1 MSVKFKY
8 MNIKIKDRINT
19 GKNQNKIEINFDE
32 GKMERFLFLKERLI
46 LNFQKEIH
54 NKIETMKIL
63 KEIKDKE
70 YYKLDGYQNFEMFTR
85 NYKIA
90 KSQAYEYLRIANA
103 IEEGLVQEKDIVE
116 NGIQNSLFLLKDKQ
130 GIKIKKSNRNF
141 VKPLRFQLK
150 TENAYMYYKSKSKFT
165 SFLLEKLLKDKE
177 ELLNEIMKEYKEY
190 KKYQKYN

>member
-1 MSVKFKY
+1 MSVKLKH

-19 GKNQNKIEINFDE
+19 GKNQKQIEINCDE
-32 GKMERFLFLKERLI
+32 DKMERFLFLKERLTI
-46 LNFQKEIH
+46 NFQKEIH

-90 KSQAYEYLRIANA
+90 KSQAYEYLRMANA
-103 IEEGLVQEKDIVE
+103 IEEGLVQEKYIIE
-116 NGIQNSLFLLKDKQ
+116 NGIQNSLFFLKDKE
-130 GIKIKKSNRNF
+130 GGKVKKSNRNF
-141 VKPLRFQLK
+141 IRPLRFQLK
-150 TENAYMYYKSKSKFT
+150 TENAYIYYKSKARFT

-177 ELLNEIMKEYKEY
+177 ELLNEIMKEYKEC
-190 KKYQKYN
+190 KKYN

>member
-8 MNIKIKDRINT
+8 INIKIKDRINT
-19 GKNQNKIEINFDE
+19 SKNQKKIEINFNE
-32 GKMERFLFLKERLI
+32 EKMERFLFLKERLI

-70 YYKLDGYQNFEMFTR
+70 YYKLDGCQSFEMFTR

-103 IEEGLVQEKDIVE
+103 IEEGLIQENDIIKK
-116 NGIQNSLFLLKDKQ
+116 GIQNSLFFLKDKE
-130 GIKIKKSNRNF
+130 GMKIKKSNRNF
-141 VKPLRFQLK
+141 IKPLRFQLK
-150 TENAYMYYKSKSKFT
+150 TENAYIYYKSKVKFT

-177 ELLNEIMKEYKEY
+177 ELLNEIMKEYKEC
-190 KKYQKYN
+190 KKYN

>member
-1 MSVKFKY
+1 MSVKLKH

-19 GKNQNKIEINFDE
+19 GKNQKQIEINCYED
-32 GKMERFLFLKERLI
+32 KMERFLFLKERLI
-46 LNFQKEIH
+46 INFQKEIH

-103 IEEGLVQEKDIVE
+103 IEEGLVQEKYIIE
-116 NGIQNSLFLLKDKQ
+116 NGIQNSLFFLKDKE
-130 GIKIKKSNRNF
+130 GEKVKKSNRNF
-141 VKPLRFQLK
+141 IRPLRFQLK
-150 TENAYMYYKSKSKFT
+150 TENAYIYYKSKARFT

-177 ELLNEIMKEYKEY
+177 ELLNEIMKEYKEC
-190 KKYQKYN
+190 KKYN

>member
-1 MSVKFKY
+1 MSVKLKH

-19 GKNQNKIEINFDE
+19 GKNQKQIEINCDE
-32 GKMERFLFLKERLI
+32 DKMERFLFLKERLI
-46 LNFQKEIH
+46 INFQKEIH

-90 KSQAYEYLRIANA
+90 KSQAYEYLRMANA
-103 IEEGLVQEKDIVE
+103 IEEGLVQEKYIIE
-116 NGIQNSLFLLKDKQ
+116 NGIQNSLFFLKDKE
-130 GIKIKKSNRNF
+130 GGKVKKSNRNF
-141 VKPLRFQLK
+141 IRPLRFQLK
-150 TENAYMYYKSKSKFT
+150 TENAYIYYKSKARFT

-177 ELLNEIMKEYKEY
+177 ELLNEIMKEYKEC
-190 KKYQKYN
+190 KKYN

>member
-1 MSVKFKY
+1 MSVKLKH

-19 GKNQNKIEINFDE
+19 GKNQKQIEINCYED
-32 GKMERFLFLKERLI
+32 KMERFLFLKERLI
-46 LNFQKEIH
+46 INFQKEIH

-103 IEEGLVQEKDIVE
+103 IEEGLVQEKYIIE
-116 NGIQNSLFLLKDKQ
+116 NGIQNSLFFLKDKE
-130 GIKIKKSNRNF
+130 GGEVKKSNRNF
-141 VKPLRFQLK
+141 IRPLRFQLK
-150 TENAYMYYKSKSKFT
+150 TENAYIYYKSKARFT

-177 ELLNEIMKEYKEY
+177 ELLNDIMKEYKEC
-190 KKYQKYN
+190 KKYN

>member
-1 MSVKFKY
+1 MSVKLKH

-19 GKNQNKIEINFDE
+19 GKNQKQIKINCDE
-32 GKMERFLFLKERLI
+32 DKMERFLFLKERLI
-46 LNFQKEIH
+46 INFQKEIH

-90 KSQAYEYLRIANA
+90 KSQAYEYLRMANA
-103 IEEGLVQEKDIVE
+103 IEEGLVQEKYIIE
-116 NGIQNSLFLLKDKQ
+116 NGIQNSLFFLKDKE
-130 GIKIKKSNRNF
+130 GGKVKKSNRNF
-141 VKPLRFQLK
+141 IRPLRFQLK
-150 TENAYMYYKSKSKFT
+150 TENAYIYYKSKARFT

-177 ELLNEIMKEYKEY
+177 ELLNEIMKEYKEC
-190 KKYQKYN
+190 KKYN

>member
-1 MSVKFKY
+1 MSLKLKH

-19 GKNQNKIEINFDE
+19 GKNQKKIKINCDE
-32 GKMERFLFLKERLI
+32 DKMERFLFLKERLI
-46 LNFQKEIH
+46 INFQKEIH

-90 KSQAYEYLRIANA
+90 KSQAYEYLRMANA
-103 IEEGLVQEKDIVE
+103 IEEGLVQEKYIIE
-116 NGIQNSLFLLKDKQ
+116 NGIQNSLFFLKDKE
-130 GIKIKKSNRNF
+130 GGKVKKSNRNF
-141 VKPLRFQLK
+141 IRPLRFQLK
-150 TENAYMYYKSKSKFT
+150 TENAYIYYKSKARFT

-177 ELLNEIMKEYKEY
+177 ELLNEIMKEYKEC
-190 KKYQKYN
+190 KKYN

>member
-1 MSVKFKY
+1 MGVKFKY

-19 GKNQNKIEINFDE
+19 TKNQNKNEISFNED
-32 GKMERFLFLKERLI
+32 KIERFLFLKERLAI
-46 LNFQKEIH
+46 NFQKEIH

-103 IEEGLVQEKDIVE
+103 IEEGLVKEKDIIE
-116 NGIQNSLFLLKDKQ
+116 NGIQNSLFLLKDKE
-130 GIKIKKSNRNF
+130 GMKIKKSNRNF
-141 VKPLRFQLK
+141 IRPLRFQLK
-150 TENAYMYYKSKSKFT
+150 TENAYIYYKSKAKFT

-177 ELLNEIMKEYKEY
+177 ELLNEIMKEYKKYRKY
-190 KKYQKYN
+190 K

>member
-19 GKNQNKIEINFDE
+19 SKNQNKIEINFDE
-32 GKMERFLFLKERLI
+32 EKMERFLFLKEKLI

-70 YYKLDGYQNFEMFTR
+70 YYKLDGYQSFEMFTR

-90 KSQAYEYLRIANA
+90 KNQAYEYLRIANA
-103 IEEGLVQEKDIVE
+103 IEEGLIQENDIIE
-116 NGIQNSLFLLKDKQ
+116 KGIQNSLFFK
-130 GIKIKKSNRNF
+130 G
-141 VKPLRFQLK
+141 
-150 TENAYMYYKSKSKFT
+150 
-165 SFLLEKLLKDKE
+165 
-177 ELLNEIMKEYKEY
+177 
-190 KKYQKYN
+190 

>member
-8 MNIKIKDRINT
+8 INIKIKDRINT
-19 GKNQNKIEINFDE
+19 SKNQNKIEINFDE
-32 GKMERFLFLKERLI
+32 EKMELFLFLKERLI

-70 YYKLDGYQNFEMFTR
+70 YYKLDGCQSFEMFTR

-103 IEEGLVQEKDIVE
+103 IEE
-116 NGIQNSLFLLKDKQ
+116 
-130 GIKIKKSNRNF
+130 
-141 VKPLRFQLK
+141 
-150 TENAYMYYKSKSKFT
+150 
-165 SFLLEKLLKDKE
+165 
-177 ELLNEIMKEYKEY
+177 
-190 KKYQKYN
+190 

>member
-1 MSVKFKY
+1 MSVKLKH

-19 GKNQNKIEINFDE
+19 GKNQKQIEINCDE
-32 GKMERFLFLKERLI
+32 DKMERFLFLKERLTI
-46 LNFQKEIH
+46 NFQKEIH

-90 KSQAYEYLRIANA
+90 KSQAYEYLRMANA
-103 IEEGLVQEKDIVE
+103 IEEGLVQEKYIIE
-116 NGIQNSLFLLKDKQ
+116 NGIQNSLFFLKDKE
-130 GIKIKKSNRNF
+130 GGKVKKSNRNF
-141 VKPLRFQLK
+141 IRPLRFQLK
-150 TENAYMYYKSKSKFT
+150 TEDAYIYYKSKARFT

-177 ELLNEIMKEYKEY
+177 ELLNEIMKEYKEC
-190 KKYQKYN
+190 KKYN

>member
-1 MSVKFKY
+1 MSVKLKH

-19 GKNQNKIEINFDE
+19 GKNQKQIEINYDE
-32 GKMERFLFLKERLI
+32 DKMERFLFLKERLTI
-46 LNFQKEIH
+46 NFQKEIH

-90 KSQAYEYLRIANA
+90 KSQAYEYLRMANA
-103 IEEGLVQEKDIVE
+103 IEEGLVQEKYIIE
-116 NGIQNSLFLLKDKQ
+116 NGIQNSLFFLKDKE
-130 GIKIKKSNRNF
+130 GGKVKKSNRNF
-141 VKPLRFQLK
+141 IRPLRFQLK
-150 TENAYMYYKSKSKFT
+150 TENAYIYYKSKARFT

-177 ELLNEIMKEYKEY
+177 ELLNEIMKEYKEC
-190 KKYQKYN
+190 KKYN

>member
-32 GKMERFLFLKERLI
+32 GKIERFLFLKERLI

-70 YYKLDGYQNFEMFTR
+70 YYKLDGYPNFEMFTR

-116 NGIQNSLFLLKDKQ
+116 NGIQNSLFFLKDKQ
-130 GIKIKKSNRNF
+130 GIKVKKSNRNF

-177 ELLNEIMKEYKEY
+177 ELLNDIMKEYKEY
-190 KKYQKYN
+190 KKYKKYN

>member
-1 MSVKFKY
+1 MSVKLKH

-19 GKNQNKIEINFDE
+19 GKNQKQIEINCYED
-32 GKMERFLFLKERLI
+32 KMERFLFLKERLI
-46 LNFQKEIH
+46 INFQKEIH

-103 IEEGLVQEKDIVE
+103 IEEGLVQEKYIIE
-116 NGIQNSLFLLKDKQ
+116 NGIQNSLFFLKDKE
-130 GIKIKKSNRNF
+130 GGKVKKSNRNF
-141 VKPLRFQLK
+141 IRPLRFQLK
-150 TENAYMYYKSKSKFT
+150 TENAYIYYKSKARFT

-177 ELLNEIMKEYKEY
+177 ELLNEIMKEYKEC
-190 KKYQKYN
+190 KKYN

>member
-1 MSVKFKY
+1 MGVKSKY

-19 GKNQNKIEINFDE
+19 IENQSENEISFNEDKI
-32 GKMERFLFLKERLI
+32 ERFLFLKERLVI
-46 LNFQKEIH
+46 NFQKEIH

-103 IEEGLVQEKDIVE
+103 IEEGLVQEKDIIE
-116 NGIQNSLFLLKDKQ
+116 NGIQNSLFLLKDKE
-130 GIKIKKSNRNF
+130 GMKIKKSNRNYIR
-141 VKPLRFQLK
+141 PLRFRLK
-150 TENAYMYYKSKSKFT
+150 TENAYIYYKSKAKFT

-177 ELLNEIMKEYKEY
+177 ALLNEIMKEYK
-190 KKYQKYN
+190 KYRNK

>member
-1 MSVKFKY
+1 MSVKLKH

-19 GKNQNKIEINFDE
+19 GKNQKQIEINCDE
-32 GKMERFLFLKERLI
+32 DKMERFLFLKERLI
-46 LNFQKEIH
+46 INFQKEIH

-90 KSQAYEYLRIANA
+90 KSQAYEYLRMANA
-103 IEEGLVQEKDIVE
+103 IEEGLVQEKYIIE
-116 NGIQNSLFLLKDKQ
+116 NGIQNSLFFLKDKE
-130 GIKIKKSNRNF
+130 GGKVKKSNRNF
-141 VKPLRFQLK
+141 IRPLRFQLK
-150 TENAYMYYKSKSKFT
+150 TENAYIYYKSKARFT

-177 ELLNEIMKEYKEY
+177 ELLNEMMKEYKEC
-190 KKYQKYN
+190 KKYN

>member
-1 MSVKFKY
+1 MSVKLKH

-19 GKNQNKIEINFDE
+19 GKNQKQIEINCYED
-32 GKMERFLFLKERLI
+32 KMERFLFLKERLI
-46 LNFQKEIH
+46 INFQKEIH

-103 IEEGLVQEKDIVE
+103 IEEGLVQEKYIIE
-116 NGIQNSLFLLKDKQ
+116 NGIQNSLFFLKDKE
-130 GIKIKKSNRNF
+130 GGEVKKSNRNF
-141 VKPLRFQLK
+141 IRPLRFQLK
-150 TENAYMYYKSKSKFT
+150 TENAYIYYKSKARFT

-177 ELLNEIMKEYKEY
+177 ELLNEIMKEYKEC
-190 KKYQKYN
+190 KKYN

>member
-1 MSVKFKY
+1 MSVKLKH

-19 GKNQNKIEINFDE
+19 GKNQKQIEINCDE
-32 GKMERFLFLKERLI
+32 DKMERFLFLKERLI
-46 LNFQKEIH
+46 INFQKEIH

-90 KSQAYEYLRIANA
+90 KSQAYEYLRMANA
-103 IEEGLVQEKDIVE
+103 IEEGLVQEKYIIE
-116 NGIQNSLFLLKDKQ
+116 NGIQNSLFFLKDKE
-130 GIKIKKSNRNF
+130 GGKVKKSNRNF
-141 VKPLRFQLK
+141 IRPLRFQLK
-150 TENAYMYYKSKSKFT
+150 TEDAYIYYKSKSRFT

-177 ELLNEIMKEYKEY
+177 ELLNEIMKEYKEC
-190 KKYQKYN
+190 KKYN

>member
-1 MSVKFKY
+1 MSVKLKH

-19 GKNQNKIEINFDE
+19 GKNQKQIEINCDE
-32 GKMERFLFLKERLI
+32 DKMERFLFLKERLI
-46 LNFQKEIH
+46 INFQKEIH

-90 KSQAYEYLRIANA
+90 KSQAYEYLRMANA
-103 IEEGLVQEKDIVE
+103 IEEGLVQEKYIIE
-116 NGIQNSLFLLKDKQ
+116 NGIQNSLFFLKDKE
-130 GIKIKKSNRNF
+130 GGKVKKSNRNF
-141 VKPLRFQLK
+141 IRPLRFQLK
-150 TENAYMYYKSKSKFT
+150 TEDAYIYYKSKARFT

-177 ELLNEIMKEYKEY
+177 ELLNEIMKEYKEC
-190 KKYQKYN
+190 KKYN

>member
-8 MNIKIKDRINT
+8 INIKIKDRINT
-19 GKNQNKIEINFDE
+19 SKNQNKIEINFDE
-32 GKMERFLFLKERLI
+32 EKMERFLFLKERLI

-70 YYKLDGYQNFEMFTR
+70 YYKLDGCQSFEMFTR

-103 IEEGLVQEKDIVE
+103 IEEGLIQENDIIKK
-116 NGIQNSLFLLKDKQ
+116 GIQNSLFFLKDKE
-130 GIKIKKSNRNF
+130 GMKIKKSNRNF
-141 VKPLRFQLK
+141 IKPLRFQLK
-150 TENAYMYYKSKSKFT
+150 TENAYIYYKSKVKFT

-177 ELLNEIMKEYKEY
+177 ELLNEIMKEYKEC
-190 KKYQKYN
+190 KKYN